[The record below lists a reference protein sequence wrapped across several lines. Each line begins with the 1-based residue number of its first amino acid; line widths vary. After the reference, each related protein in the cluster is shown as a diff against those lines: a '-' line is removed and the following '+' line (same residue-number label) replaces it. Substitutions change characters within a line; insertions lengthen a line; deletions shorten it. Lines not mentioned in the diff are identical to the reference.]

1 MAEKAPVVR
10 VTLPAGKARWPQL
23 DEPKKFKENG
33 VEVGEPKYGIGVT
46 YEGND
51 KAQAAVDKIVKDA
64 WQKLAPAEFQ
74 KKMKDGV
81 TPIKT
86 PEKGAQYFSAK
97 TGAKYKPPVF
107 DAKVKKLPEGVK
119 VGGGSLVKV
128 DVSIVWFKK
137 SAKNYGLTAYLNG
150 VQVLKLEED
159 TWGKPNFDEE
169 EGYEHED
176 TTGASAFQPEDSGE
190 MADF

>member
-1 MAEKAPVVR
+1 MANEKAPVVR

-23 DEPKKFKENG
+23 DEPKKFRENG

-46 YEGND
+46 YDE
-51 KAQAAVDKIVKDA
+51 QTLAAVEKIVKDA
-64 WQKLAPAEFQ
+64 WAKLAPPDFA
-74 KKMKDGV
+74 KKLKDGV

-86 PEKGAQYFSAK
+86 PEKGEPYFSAK

-128 DVSIVWFKK
+128 DASIVWFKK
-137 SAKNYGLTAYLNG
+137 SAKNFGLTAYLNG

-169 EGYEHED
+169 EGYEHID
-176 TTGASAFQPEDSGE
+176 TTGASAFQPEDGQE
-190 MADF
+190 MHDF